1 MTLVFRERL
10 ARELVLVN
18 NVINIETALHYI
30 TLHTHYKS
38 FCFFLLLFKYAK
50 FVCFISL
57 LIWFT
62 MFLCSFVCIFIMIA
76 LLLFFKVNITVSQS
90 NP

>member
-30 TLHTHYKS
+30 TLHYITYITRVFASSYS
-38 FCFFLLLFKYAK
+38 FSNMLNLFALNHFLFGLL
-50 FVCFISL
+50 C
-57 LIWFT
+57 
-62 MFLCSFVCIFIMIA
+62 FLCSFVCIFIMIA
-76 LLLFFKVNITVSQS
+76 LFFFLK
-90 NP
+90 